1 MLFLISYPNHI
12 CCFGFMCIQLSAGG
26 KRQVNMKMCRY
37 AAWRGSMW
45 ITALA
50 HLSESA
56 RCWHFHPSRWLCS
69 AALCV
74 CCQPVRQVRVWTHSL
89 RDSCE
94 GHPQWI
100 MRSQKHLK
108 GHVVWRQ
115 AEERSAS
122 ITVWEAPCQELS
134 RHTECNVMSWVDLG
148 CFSC

>member
-1 MLFLISYPNHI
+1 MLAISYPNHI
-12 CCFGFMCIQLSAGG
+12 CYFGFMCVQLSAGG

-50 HLSESA
+50 HLSESTLT
-56 RCWHFHPSRWLCS
+56 FPSILLALLCS
-69 AALCV
+69 SVRSLPA
-74 CCQPVRQVRVWTHSL
+74 CQTGQSFTHSL

-122 ITVWEAPCQELS
+122 ITVWEAPCQEWS
-134 RHTECNVMSWVDLG
+134 RHTECNVMSRVDLG
-148 CFSC
+148 FSP